1 MVVPTLRLLL
11 LVFGFVCFV
20 LSAVT
25 WPTQPRAQQLQSA
38 GLACWIATLF
48 LV

>member
-1 MVVPTLRLLL
+1 MNFSALRLVC

-20 LSAVT
+20 LSAFGVQT
-25 WPTQPRAQQLQSA
+25 PPRINLIAA
-38 GLACWIATLF
+38 GLAFWIATLF

>member
-1 MVVPTLRLLL
+1 MVGARLLL

-20 LSAVT
+20 LSALNV
-25 WPTQPRAQQLQSA
+25 PSPPRFNLQSA
-38 GLACWIATLF
+38 GLACWIAATF

>member
-1 MVVPTLRLLL
+1 MVGARLLL

-20 LSAVT
+20 LSAVGV
-25 WPTQPRAQQLQSA
+25 PSPPRLNLQSA
-38 GLACWIATLF
+38 GLAFWIAATF

>member
-1 MVVPTLRLLL
+1 MNFPALRLIF

-20 LSAVT
+20 LTAIGVPSPPRFNLLAAGSAF
-25 WPTQPRAQQLQSA
+25 
-38 GLACWIATLF
+38 WIATLF

>member
-1 MVVPTLRLLL
+1 MASLRLVF

-20 LSAVT
+20 LSAFGV
-25 WPTQPRAQQLQSA
+25 PAPPRFNLLAA
-38 GLACWIATLF
+38 GLAFWIATLF

>member
-1 MVVPTLRLLL
+1 MSSLRLLF

-20 LSAVT
+20 LSALLAGY
-25 WPTQPRAQQLQSA
+25 PAPRSQQLQAA
-38 GLACWIATLF
+38 GLAFWIATLF